1 MVPEP
6 TRSEESPAASS
17 ETTTFTDWLVIFGKG
32 LAMGAAD
39 AVPGVSGGTIA
50 LITGIYERLIRA
62 VTQLDPSV
70 LRCLPRIHRREARR
84 ECADTISEMDLPFL
98 VVLGTGMVSAVVVL
112 ARVVQLA
119 LTYARGPT
127 FAFFFGL
134 IGASAIVLGR
144 REWLLLPSHLVVIF
158 VGGGLAYWIAGASGY
173 GLVPHTVPV
182 VFLAGMVAISG
193 MVLPGISGAFILL
206 LLGQYDPMTAALNGF
221 VDGIL
226 ALWTAGLT
234 PEFLRD
240 SVTVATFLT
249 GAVIGLVTVA
259 YVVRLALE
267 AYRSLTLAFLV
278 SLMVGAL
285 RLPIIEI
292 ADDVDATFTPTIAS
306 VFLAAFLGVAAVL
319 LLDYST
325 DDLTY

>member
-1 MVPEP
+1 
-6 TRSEESPAASS
+6 
-17 ETTTFTDWLVIFGKG
+17 
-32 LAMGAAD
+32 MGAAD

-62 VTQLDPSV
+62 VTRLDPSV
-70 LRCLPRIHRREARR
+70 LLYVPRIYRRETRR
-84 ECADTISEMDLPFL
+84 ECAESLSEMDLPFL
-98 VVLGTGMVSAVVVL
+98 LVLGTGMVAAVVVL

-134 IGASAIVLGR
+134 IGASAFVLGR
-144 REWLLLPSHLVVIF
+144 REWLRSPAHLVVIA
-158 VGGGLAYWIAGASGY
+158 VGGGLAYGIAGASGH
-173 GLVPHTVPV
+173 GVVPHTMPV

-226 ALWTAGLT
+226 ALWTAGIT
-234 PEFLRD
+234 PQFLQD
-240 SVTVATFLT
+240 SVVVATFLV

-259 YVVRLALE
+259 FAVRLALE

-292 ADDVDATFTPTIAS
+292 AADVDALISPTIA
-306 VFLAAFLGVAAVL
+306 VVLFAAFLGVAAVL
-319 LLDYST
+319 LLDYYT